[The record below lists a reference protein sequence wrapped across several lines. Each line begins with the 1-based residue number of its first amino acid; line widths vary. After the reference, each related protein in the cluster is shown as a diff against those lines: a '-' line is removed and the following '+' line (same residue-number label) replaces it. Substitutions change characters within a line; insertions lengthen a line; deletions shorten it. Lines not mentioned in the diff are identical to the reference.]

1 MKLQTKALVVGS
13 MTALVGILSPAVVFA
28 AGNGNITRTVLQT
41 VPNADT
47 THPSGLTQGDEWRFR
62 GSAGQTFTL
71 SVDTRDDDGAG
82 NSLLD
87 PVLVLKR
94 PNGSV
99 AAFEDDNIGCSRD
112 PICGFSCPEV
122 VTALDT
128 TGWWTIVVRDFNTAT
143 TTSVQCIGGGYNLN
157 VTGPSSAVES
167 LEFNLDDG
175 AVADPPNLQRQL
187 EARKGK

>member
-1 MKLQTKALVVGS
+1 
-13 MTALVGILSPAVVFA
+13 MTALVGILSPAVVSA
-28 AGNGNITRTVLQT
+28 AGNDNITRTVLQT

-47 THPSGLTQGDEWRFR
+47 THPSGLTQGDQWRFR
-62 GSAGQTFTL
+62 GRAGQAFTF

-99 AAFEDDNIGCSRD
+99 VAFEDDNIGCSRD
-112 PICGFSCPEV
+112 PVCGFSCPEV
-122 VTALDT
+122 VTALDA

-143 TTSVQCIGGGYNLN
+143 TTPVQCTGGGYNLN

-167 LEFNLDDG
+167 LEFKLDDG
-175 AVADPPNLQRQL
+175 AVADPPNLQLQL
-187 EARKGK
+187 EAHKGK